1 LLQQKYQEVWGCW
14 SWGGFVSS
22 DNQLVGFTC
31 LLADYKRLDLGH
43 VSVWRMKTC

>member
-1 LLQQKYQEVWGCW
+1 MGLLELG
-14 SWGGFVSS
+14 GGFVSS